1 MNEGK
6 RSNGVDMLRGIAI
19 LLVLILHFHLTYR
32 LHLLPF
38 DLPWLSDAIKA
49 VARNGNYG
57 VTMFFTVSGFLI
69 TSTSLRRFGSPTRI
83 RPGTFYRFR
92 ASRILPC
99 LVLALAIMVVL
110 SLFEMRSFVNKPDT
124 ASMPVAVLSV
134 LTFWHNVLMA
144 QVGYF
149 NYAMNILWSLSV
161 EEVFYLSFP
170 IVFLLLRRPR
180 YIGIWLVVPILFA
193 PYYRSLHAEDE
204 IVALYGYLS
213 CFDAIAMGSL
223 VALLPARRIARS
235 TGVALRCAAGLVLAV
250 TYLSGPIMQHVVWG
264 GVGGRPVHRRAAVLL
279 PARGGERAAGTRVGR
294 GARDPLVR
302 AAQLRALPVPHHRAR
317 RAARIRD
324 ARERR
329 ALCEA
334 ALAAVLSLRG
344 GAGRADRVPPLLRA
358 AQRHAAARRAA
369 SCRGPARE
377 MTRHRLIQ
385 RSRSL
390 APCIPIN

>member
-1 MNEGK
+1 MNQGK

-38 DLPWLSDAIKA
+38 DLPWLSEAIKA

-69 TSTSLRRFGSPTRI
+69 TSTSLRRFGAPTRI

-235 TGVALRCAAGLVLAV
+235 TGIALRCAAGLVLAL

-264 GVGGRPVHRRAAVLL
+264 VSVVALCTAVLL
-279 PARGGERAAGTRVGR
+279 YCFQHEAASAQPARTWRVARVIRWFGQRSYELYLFHIIVLGVLREYVTRENVGLYAKPLWLLFYLCVAALVAQIVFRHFSEPLNAMLRRGAPRSAAG
-294 GARDPLVR
+294 
-302 AAQLRALPVPHHRAR
+302 
-317 RAARIRD
+317 
-324 ARERR
+324 
-329 ALCEA
+329 
-334 ALAAVLSLRG
+334 
-344 GAGRADRVPPLLRA
+344 LL
-358 AQRHAAARRAA
+358 
-369 SCRGPARE
+369 E
-377 MTRHRLIQ
+377 K
-385 RSRSL
+385 
-390 APCIPIN
+390 

>member
-38 DLPWLSDAIKA
+38 DLPWLSEAIKA

-235 TGVALRCAAGLVLAV
+235 TGIALRCAAGLVLAV

-264 GVGGRPVHRRAAVLL
+264 VSVVALCTAVLL
-279 PARGGERAAGTRVGR
+279 YCFQHEAASARPARTWRVARVIRWFGQRSYELYLFHIIVLGVLREYVTRENVGLYAKPLWLLFYLCVAALVAQIVFRHFSEPLNAMLRRGAPRPAAG
-294 GARDPLVR
+294 
-302 AAQLRALPVPHHRAR
+302 
-317 RAARIRD
+317 
-324 ARERR
+324 
-329 ALCEA
+329 
-334 ALAAVLSLRG
+334 
-344 GAGRADRVPPLLRA
+344 LL
-358 AQRHAAARRAA
+358 
-369 SCRGPARE
+369 E
-377 MTRHRLIQ
+377 K
-385 RSRSL
+385 
-390 APCIPIN
+390 

>member
-1 MNEGK
+1 MNEDK

-49 VARNGNYG
+49 LARNGNYG

-69 TSTSLRRFGSPTRI
+69 TSTSLRRFGSPTQI

-99 LVLALAIMVVL
+99 LILALAIMVLL
-110 SLFEMRSFVNKPDT
+110 SGFDMRSFVNKPDT
-124 ASMPVAVLSV
+124 ASMPMAVFSV
-134 LTFWHNVLMA
+134 LTFWHNALMA

-170 IVFLLLRRPR
+170 IVFLVLRRPG
-180 YIGIWLVVPILFA
+180 YIGAWLVVPILFA
-193 PYYRSLHAEDE
+193 PYYRSLHADDE

-213 CFDAIAMGSL
+213 CFDAIAMGCC
-223 VALLPARRIARS
+223 VALLPARRVARGTS
-235 TGVALRCAAGLVLAV
+235 VALRTVAGLALAL

-264 GVGGRPVHRRAAVLL
+264 VSTVAACTAVMLYCFQHEAAPAQ
-279 PARGGERAAGTRVGR
+279 PARTWRVARMIRWFGKRSYELYLFHIVVLGILREYVTRENVGLYAKPLWLLFYLCAAALVAQIVFRHFSEPLNAMLRR
-294 GARDPLVR
+294 GA
-302 AAQLRALPVPHHRAR
+302 
-317 RAARIRD
+317 
-324 ARERR
+324 
-329 ALCEA
+329 
-334 ALAAVLSLRG
+334 
-344 GAGRADRVPPLLRA
+344 
-358 AQRHAAARRAA
+358 
-369 SCRGPARE
+369 
-377 MTRHRLIQ
+377 
-385 RSRSL
+385 SRPSTGFL
-390 APCIPIN
+390 EK

>member
-1 MNEGK
+1 MNQGK

-38 DLPWLSDAIKA
+38 DLPWLSEAIKA

-69 TSTSLRRFGSPTRI
+69 TSTSLRRFGAPTRI

-264 GVGGRPVHRRAAVLL
+264 VSVVALCTAVLL
-279 PARGGERAAGTRVGR
+279 YCFQHEAASARPARAWGVARVIHWFGQRSYELYLFHIIVLGVLREYVTRENVGLYAKPLWLLFYLCVAALVAQIVFRHFSEPLNAMLRRGAPRPAAG
-294 GARDPLVR
+294 
-302 AAQLRALPVPHHRAR
+302 
-317 RAARIRD
+317 
-324 ARERR
+324 
-329 ALCEA
+329 
-334 ALAAVLSLRG
+334 
-344 GAGRADRVPPLLRA
+344 LL
-358 AQRHAAARRAA
+358 
-369 SCRGPARE
+369 E
-377 MTRHRLIQ
+377 K
-385 RSRSL
+385 
-390 APCIPIN
+390 